1 MTIITIGI
9 DLAKNVFSVH
19 GIDAN
24 GKVALERT
32 VRRDRLLEL
41 LATPQPC
48 VIAMEACSGAHHWAR
63 QLTALGYSPKL
74 IAPKFVAPSRMS
86 GSVTLLMPAA

>member
-41 LATPQPC
+41 LTTLQPC
-48 VIAMEACSGAHHWAR
+48 VIAMA
-63 QLTALGYSPKL
+63 
-74 IAPKFVAPSRMS
+74 V
-86 GSVTLLMPAA
+86 